1 MEISMGY
8 SSALLLIFAAIVGW
22 NVVNYFA
29 GRQRTKNAVEVDS
42 QPTIAD
48 PLISLQRENPDLPM
62 VPSSSEV
69 YEVWEIWFR
78 EAIRRVALGST
89 RRTREETL
97 KLNDQLLRYQLQCL
111 TYLKNRAGIREAG
124 ELADL
129 EFEAKK
135 KDLLLRIARS
145 DAEIREL
152 SNPDRPPRRH
162 IDV

>member
-1 MEISMGY
+1 MGY
-8 SSALLLIFAAIVGW
+8 GSGLLLIFVAIVGW
-22 NVVNYFA
+22 NILIYA
-29 GRQRTKNAVEVDS
+29 ARQQRHKDAVKGDP
-42 QPTIAD
+42 QPVIVD
-48 PLISLQRENPDLPM
+48 PLISLQRENPDLPV
-62 VPSSSEV
+62 VPSSTAV

-78 EAIRRVALGST
+78 EAMRRVAVGSV
-89 RRTREETL
+89 RRTREEAL

-111 TYLKNRAGIREAG
+111 TYLRNRAGIREAG

-135 KDLLLRIARS
+135 KELLVRIARS

-152 SNPDRPPRRH
+152 SNPRPPRRH